1 MALKATK
8 FPGVYMYDLE
18 KKVGQKSDVTYYIKY
33 RDHLG
38 RQVKEKV
45 GRRSEGMT
53 PSQAAKIRF
62 ERIRAIENGD
72 QVQSRQA
79 RRKAAISFAH
89 YTENEYFTWAKAN
102 KSSWSREYS
111 TYQIWIKPVIGEKAL
126 AAITVKDLE
135 KIQENMAKAGRAP
148 RTIRYAFDIVR
159 QVFNHAIVR
168 GAFKGT
174 NPATLVKRPQAD
186 NRRVR
191 FLTEDEARALLD
203 ELKQRSRQTWE
214 MALLSLHTGMRAGE
228 IFNLRWQNIDFENK
242 LINIMD
248 TKSGRNRQ
256 AHMTP
261 EVESMLKAK
270 EQGAPSDLVFPDRNG
285 NRIVQISKAFDRAV
299 AALGLNDGITD
310 PRQKVVFHTL
320 RHTFASWLAIA
331 GTPLHVIKELM
342 GHQTLAM
349 TERYSHLL
357 PDAKVK
363 ALATL
368 PHLCAVDAT

>member
-1 MALKATK
+1 VTLKATK
-8 FPGVYMYDLE
+8 FPGVYTYSLE
-18 KKVGQKSDVTYYIKY
+18 KKVGAKPDATFYVKY

-38 RQVKEKV
+38 RQVREKV

-53 PSQAAKIRF
+53 ASKAAKIRF

-72 QVQSRQA
+72 QVQSRQE
-79 RRKAAISFAH
+79 RRKAATSFAD
-89 YTENEYFTWAKAN
+89 YAENEYFAWAKAN
-102 KSSWSREYS
+102 KSSWPRELS
-111 TYQIWIKPVIGEKAL
+111 TYKIWIKPVIGSKAL
-126 AAITVKDLE
+126 AAITIKDLE
-135 KIQENMAKAGRAP
+135 KIQEKMATAGRAP

-159 QVFNHAIVR
+159 QIFNHATVR

-191 FLTEDEARALLD
+191 FLTEDEAKALLA
-203 ELKQRSRQTWE
+203 ELKRRSRQTYE
-214 MALLSLHTGMRAGE
+214 MALLSLQTGMRAGE
-228 IFNLRWQNIDFENK
+228 IFNLRWQDLDFENK

-261 EVESMLKAK
+261 EVEAMLKAK
-270 EQGAPSDLVFPDRNG
+270 AQGAPGDLVFPDRNG
-285 NRIVQISKAFDRAV
+285 RRIVQISNAFERAV
-299 AALGLNDGITD
+299 AALGLNDGISD

-320 RHTFASWLAIA
+320 RHTFASWLAMA

-357 PDAKVK
+357 PDTKVR
-363 ALATL
+363 ALAAL
-368 PHLCAVDAT
+368 PRLSGDAT